1 MTYCILKL
9 SFLHFYF
16 CPGVSVEAAEPRGQ
30 GPRQDP
36 EAGSPLVQ
44 VHGLHGD
51 LRPVQAVREPRVHGP
66 QRRGQ
71 EGRQEQ
77 AAGAD
82 LTRYLRLM
90 IFQHFLL
97 QAASKTSGSVLK
109 TPVKLSDEI
118 SIIPT
123 KKDKVGS
130 RNTE

>member
-1 MTYCILKL
+1 ME
-9 SFLHFYF
+9 
-16 CPGVSVEAAEPRGQ
+16 VAEPRGQ

-36 EAGSPLVQ
+36 EAGPPLVQ

-51 LRPVQAVREPRVHGP
+51 LRPVQAVREPRVHSP

-77 AAGAD
+77 AAGW
-82 LTRYLRLM
+82 LIL
-90 IFQHFLL
+90 IFDDSDISMSLFM

-123 KKDKVGS
+123 KKDKVCL
-130 RNTE
+130 